1 MKKISIA
8 VLAVTL
14 AAVCL
19 FAGCN
24 GAEGG
29 KITDTQ
35 QNLSEAMSDAKDM
48 MTDISEFFT
57 NPSGNITDNS
67 QASNP
72 ATNIS
77 DTNTGNI
84 TM

>member
-14 AAVCL
+14 AALCL

-29 KITDTQ
+29 KITDNM
-35 QNLSEAMSDAKDM
+35 QNLDEAMTEAKDM

-57 NPSGNITDNS
+57 NPMNDTSDTSHVTTPATNTNTITDNV
-67 QASNP
+67 A
-72 ATNIS
+72 A
-77 DTNTGNI
+77 
-84 TM
+84 